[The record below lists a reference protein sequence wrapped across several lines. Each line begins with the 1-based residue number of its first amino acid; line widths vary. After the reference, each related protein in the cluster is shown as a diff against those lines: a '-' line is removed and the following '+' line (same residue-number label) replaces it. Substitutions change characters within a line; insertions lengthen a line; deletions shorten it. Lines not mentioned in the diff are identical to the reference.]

1 MSDKPCRSPDCSPER
16 GLDVSRENAGGRRSW
31 LLFRVRLSGA
41 LAVFAP
47 VAFFFFDVFEAFF
60 FATAFFGEAFFG
72 DFVAIARFF
81 FSGFLPA
88 LFFDFFLCF
97 FLLAIRAV

>member
-1 MSDKPCRSPDCSPER
+1 
-16 GLDVSRENAGGRRSW
+16 
-31 LLFRVRLSGA
+31 LSGA
-41 LAVFAP
+41 LAIFAP

-60 FATAFFGEAFFG
+60 FATAFFGEAFFA

-81 FSGFLPA
+81 FSGVAFLPA